1 MNIVEEAYYEMA
13 SVLNKSNNYDV
24 IIESLEKSIMSLL
37 QFINTGIPIDNYMVY
52 NILLVANLFIRKNEA
67 KFCYVASFENL
78 KILLNLINNNVEN
91 TQKR

>member
-13 SVLNKSNNYDV
+13 HTLNKSNNYDI
-24 IIESLEKSIMSLL
+24 IIESIEKSLMAIL
-37 QFINTGIPIDNYMVY
+37 QFINTGIPTDNYMIY
-52 NILLVANLFIRKNEA
+52 NILLVAKLFIRKNEA